1 MKIAIVGGSGFIGRN
16 LAKALHRAGEEVIIF
31 SRKNSLPQELM
42 GLANIHLVSTSKPS
56 AKDLEGV
63 DALVNLAGES
73 VVGEKWSDKRKE
85 ALRTSRVDFTRSIVE
100 ELAKV
105 KVKPKVFLQ
114 GSAIG
119 FYGMHETGKPVF
131 SEDAKSGED
140 FLAKLCVDWEEE
152 ANHSKDLG
160 IRTVL
165 IRTGI
170 VLSPESG
177 AMQQMLLPFKMFVGG
192 PLGNGKQYMS
202 WIHLADMI
210 GAIQFLLANPKAEG
224 PFNFTAPNP
233 CSNEE
238 FSTVLGKVLGRPSFM
253 RVPSFPLIALYG
265 EGAEV
270 ILKGQNVIPSKLTAL
285 GYQFQFSELKN
296 ALEDLLI

>member
-152 ANHSKDLG
+152 ANRMKEFG
-160 IRTVL
+160 VRTVL

-224 PFNFTAPNP
+224 AFNFTAPNP

-238 FSTVLGKVLGRPSFM
+238 FSTVLGKVMGRPSFM

-270 ILKGQNVIPSKLTAL
+270 ILKGQNVIPTKLTAL
-285 GYQFQFSELKN
+285 NYQFQFPKLKP
-296 ALEDLLI
+296 ALEDLLK

>member
-152 ANHSKDLG
+152 ANRVKEFG
-160 IRTVL
+160 VRTVL

-224 PFNFTAPNP
+224 AFNFTAPNP

-238 FSTVLGKVLGRPSFM
+238 FSTVLGKVMGRPSFM

-270 ILKGQNVIPSKLTAL
+270 ILKGQNVIPTKLTAL
-285 GYQFQFSELKN
+285 NYQFQFPELKP
-296 ALEDLLI
+296 ALEDLLK

>member
-63 DALVNLAGES
+63 EALVNLAGES

-105 KVKPKVFLQ
+105 KVKPKVLLQ

-119 FYGMHETGKPVF
+119 YYGMHETGKPVF

-152 ANHSKDLG
+152 ANRTKDLG
-160 IRTVL
+160 LRTVL

-224 PFNFTAPNP
+224 AFNFTAPNP

>member
-42 GLANIHLVSTSKPS
+42 GLANMHLVSTSKPS
-56 AKDLEGV
+56 TKDLEGV

-131 SEDAKSGED
+131 SEDAKPGED

-152 ANHSKDLG
+152 ANRMKEFG
-160 IRTVL
+160 VRTVL

-224 PFNFTAPNP
+224 AFNFTAPNP

-238 FSTVLGKVLGRPSFM
+238 FSTVLGKVMGRPSFM

-270 ILKGQNVIPSKLTAL
+270 ILKGQNVIPTKLTAL
-285 GYQFQFSELKN
+285 NYQFQFPELKP
-296 ALEDLLI
+296 ALEDLLK

>member
-16 LAKALHRAGEEVIIF
+16 LAKALHSAGEEVIIF

-105 KVKPKVFLQ
+105 KVKLKVFLQ

-119 FYGMHETGKPVF
+119 FYGMFETGNPIF

-140 FLAKLCVDWEEE
+140 FLAKLCVDWEKE
-152 ANHSKDLG
+152 AMLAKAMG
-160 IRTVL
+160 VRTIFL
-165 IRTGI
+165 RTGI

-202 WIHLADMI
+202 WIHLSDMI
-210 GAIQFLLANPKAEG
+210 SAIQFLIANPNAEG
-224 PFNFTAPNP
+224 PFNLTAPNP

-238 FSTVLGKVLGRPSFM
+238 FSTVLGKVMGRPSFM

-270 ILKGQNVIPSKLTAL
+270 ILKGQNVIPAKLAAF

-296 ALEDLLI
+296 ALEDLLK

>member
-152 ANHSKDLG
+152 ANRMKEFG
-160 IRTVL
+160 VRTVL

-177 AMQQMLLPFKMFVGG
+177 AMQQMLLPFKMLVGG

-224 PFNFTAPNP
+224 AFNFTAPNP

-238 FSTVLGKVLGRPSFM
+238 FSTVLGKVMGRPSFM

-270 ILKGQNVIPSKLTAL
+270 ILKGQNVIPTKLTAL
-285 GYQFQFSELKN
+285 NYQFQFPELKP
-296 ALEDLLI
+296 ALEDLLK

>member
-73 VVGEKWSDKRKE
+73 VVGEKWTDKRKE

-119 FYGMHETGKPVF
+119 FYGMHETGNPVF

-152 ANHSKDLG
+152 ANRMKEFG
-160 IRTVL
+160 VRTVL

-224 PFNFTAPNP
+224 AFNFTAPNP

-238 FSTVLGKVLGRPSFM
+238 FSTVLGKVMGRPSFM

-270 ILKGQNVIPSKLTAL
+270 ILKGQNVIPTKLTAL
-285 GYQFQFSELKN
+285 NYQFQFPELKP
-296 ALEDLLI
+296 ALEDLLK

>member
-105 KVKPKVFLQ
+105 KVKLKVFLQ

-119 FYGMHETGKPVF
+119 FYGMYETGNPVF

-152 ANHSKDLG
+152 ANRMKEFG
-160 IRTVL
+160 VRTVL

-224 PFNFTAPNP
+224 AFNFTAPNP

-238 FSTVLGKVLGRPSFM
+238 FSTVLGKVMGRPSFM

-270 ILKGQNVIPSKLTAL
+270 ILKGQNVIPTKLTAL
-285 GYQFQFSELKN
+285 NYQFQFPELKP
-296 ALEDLLI
+296 ALEDLLK

>member
-1 MKIAIVGGSGFIGRN
+1 
-16 LAKALHRAGEEVIIF
+16 LHRAGEEVIIF

-56 AKDLEGV
+56 TKDLEGV

-131 SEDAKSGED
+131 SEDAKPGED

-152 ANHSKDLG
+152 ANRMKEFG
-160 IRTVL
+160 VRTVL

-224 PFNFTAPNP
+224 AFNFTAPNP

-238 FSTVLGKVLGRPSFM
+238 FSTVLGKVMGRPSFM

-270 ILKGQNVIPSKLTAL
+270 ILKGQNVIPTKLTAL
-285 GYQFQFSELKN
+285 NYQFQFPELKP
-296 ALEDLLI
+296 ALEDLLK

>member
-131 SEDAKSGED
+131 SEDAKPGED

-152 ANHSKDLG
+152 ANRMKEFG
-160 IRTVL
+160 VRTVL

-224 PFNFTAPNP
+224 AFNFTAPNP

-238 FSTVLGKVLGRPSFM
+238 FSTVLGKVMGRPSFM

-270 ILKGQNVIPSKLTAL
+270 ILKGQNVIPTKLTAL
-285 GYQFQFSELKN
+285 NYQFQFPELKP
-296 ALEDLLI
+296 ALEDLLK

>member
-105 KVKPKVFLQ
+105 KVKLKVFLQ

-119 FYGMHETGKPVF
+119 FYGMYETGKPVF

-152 ANHSKDLG
+152 ANRMKEFDV
-160 IRTVL
+160 RTVL

-224 PFNFTAPNP
+224 AFNFTAPNP

-238 FSTVLGKVLGRPSFM
+238 FSTVLGKVMGRPSFM

-270 ILKGQNVIPSKLTAL
+270 ILKGQNVIPTKLTAL
-285 GYQFQFSELKN
+285 NYQFQFPELKP
-296 ALEDLLI
+296 ALEDLLK

>member
-105 KVKPKVFLQ
+105 KVKLKVFLQ

-119 FYGMHETGKPVF
+119 FYGMYETGKPVF

-152 ANHSKDLG
+152 ANRMKEFG
-160 IRTVL
+160 VRTVL

-224 PFNFTAPNP
+224 AFNFTAPNP

-238 FSTVLGKVLGRPSFM
+238 FSTVLGKVMGRPSFM

-270 ILKGQNVIPSKLTAL
+270 ILKGQNVIPTKLTAL
-285 GYQFQFSELKN
+285 NYQFQFPKLKP
-296 ALEDLLI
+296 ALEDLLK

>member
-1 MKIAIVGGSGFIGRN
+1 
-16 LAKALHRAGEEVIIF
+16 LHRAGEEVIIF

-152 ANHSKDLG
+152 ANRMKEFG
-160 IRTVL
+160 VRTVL

-224 PFNFTAPNP
+224 AFNFTAPNP

-238 FSTVLGKVLGRPSFM
+238 FSTVLGKVMGRPSFM

-270 ILKGQNVIPSKLTAL
+270 ILKGQNVIPTKLTAL
-285 GYQFQFSELKN
+285 NYQFQFPELKP
-296 ALEDLLI
+296 ALEDLLK

>member
-1 MKIAIVGGSGFIGRN
+1 
-16 LAKALHRAGEEVIIF
+16 
-31 SRKNSLPQELM
+31 M

-56 AKDLEGV
+56 AKDLEGI

-105 KVKPKVFLQ
+105 KVKPKVLLQ

-152 ANHSKDLG
+152 ANRAKDFG
-160 IRTVL
+160 VRTVL

-224 PFNFTAPNP
+224 AFNFTAPNP

-238 FSTVLGKVLGRPSFM
+238 FSTVLGKVMGRPSFM

-270 ILKGQNVIPSKLTAL
+270 ILKGQNVIPAKLAAF
-285 GYQFQFSELKN
+285 GYQFQFSELKM
-296 ALEDLLI
+296 LWKIC

>member
-42 GLANIHLVSTSKPS
+42 GLANMHLVSTSKPS
-56 AKDLEGV
+56 TKDLEGV

-73 VVGEKWSDKRKE
+73 VVGEKWTDKRKE

-105 KVKPKVFLQ
+105 KVKLKVFLQ

-119 FYGMHETGKPVF
+119 FYGMYETGNPVF

-152 ANHSKDLG
+152 ANRMKEFG
-160 IRTVL
+160 VRTVL

-224 PFNFTAPNP
+224 AFNFTAPNP

-238 FSTVLGKVLGRPSFM
+238 FSTVLGKVMGRPSFM

-270 ILKGQNVIPSKLTAL
+270 ILKGQNVIPTKLTAL
-285 GYQFQFSELKN
+285 NYQFQFPELKP
-296 ALEDLLI
+296 ALEDLLK

>member
-152 ANHSKDLG
+152 ANRMKEFG
-160 IRTVL
+160 VRTVL

-224 PFNFTAPNP
+224 AFNFTAPNP

-238 FSTVLGKVLGRPSFM
+238 FSTVLGKVMGRPSFM

-270 ILKGQNVIPSKLTAL
+270 ILKGQNVIPTKLTAL
-285 GYQFQFSELKN
+285 NYQFQFPELKP
-296 ALEDLLI
+296 ALEDLLK

>member
-16 LAKALHRAGEEVIIF
+16 LAKALHSAGEEVIIF

-105 KVKPKVFLQ
+105 KVKPKVLLQ

-152 ANHSKDLG
+152 ANRAKDFG
-160 IRTVL
+160 VRTVL

-224 PFNFTAPNP
+224 AFNFTAPNP

-238 FSTVLGKVLGRPSFM
+238 FSTVLGKVMGRPSFM

-270 ILKGQNVIPSKLTAL
+270 ILKGQNVIPAKLAAF

-296 ALEDLLI
+296 ALEDLLK

>member
-73 VVGEKWSDKRKE
+73 VVGEKWTDKRKE

-105 KVKPKVFLQ
+105 KVKLKVFLQ

-119 FYGMHETGKPVF
+119 FYGMYETGNPVF

-152 ANHSKDLG
+152 ANRMKEFG
-160 IRTVL
+160 VRTVL

-224 PFNFTAPNP
+224 AFNFTAPNP

-238 FSTVLGKVLGRPSFM
+238 FSTVLGKVMGRPSFM

-270 ILKGQNVIPSKLTAL
+270 ILKGQNVIPTKLTAL
-285 GYQFQFSELKN
+285 NYQFQFPELKP
-296 ALEDLLI
+296 ALEDLLK

>member
-16 LAKALHRAGEEVIIF
+16 LAKALHSAGEEVIIF

-56 AKDLEGV
+56 AKDLEGI

-105 KVKPKVFLQ
+105 KVKPKVLLQ

-152 ANHSKDLG
+152 ANRAKDFG
-160 IRTVL
+160 VRTVL

-224 PFNFTAPNP
+224 AFNFTAPNP

-238 FSTVLGKVLGRPSFM
+238 FSTVLGKVMGRPSFM

-270 ILKGQNVIPSKLTAL
+270 ILKGQNVIPAKLAAF

-296 ALEDLLI
+296 ALEDLLK

>member
-63 DALVNLAGES
+63 EALVNLAGES

-105 KVKPKVFLQ
+105 KVKPKVLLQ

-119 FYGMHETGKPVF
+119 YYGMHETGKPVF

-152 ANHSKDLG
+152 ANRAKDLG
-160 IRTVL
+160 LRTVL

>member
-73 VVGEKWSDKRKE
+73 VVGEKWTDKRKE

-119 FYGMHETGKPVF
+119 FYGMYETGNPVF

-152 ANHSKDLG
+152 ANRMKEFG
-160 IRTVL
+160 VRTVL

-224 PFNFTAPNP
+224 AFNFTAPNP

-238 FSTVLGKVLGRPSFM
+238 FSTVLGKVMGRPSFM

-270 ILKGQNVIPSKLTAL
+270 ILKGQNVIPTKLTAL
-285 GYQFQFSELKN
+285 NYQFQFPELKP
-296 ALEDLLI
+296 ALEDLLK

>member
-42 GLANIHLVSTSKPS
+42 GLANMHLVSTSKPS
-56 AKDLEGV
+56 TKDLEGV

-105 KVKPKVFLQ
+105 KVKLKVFLQ

-119 FYGMHETGKPVF
+119 FYGMYETGNPVF

-152 ANHSKDLG
+152 ANRMKEFG
-160 IRTVL
+160 VRTVL

-224 PFNFTAPNP
+224 AFNFTAPNP

-238 FSTVLGKVLGRPSFM
+238 FSTVLGKVMGRPSFM

-270 ILKGQNVIPSKLTAL
+270 ILKGQNVIPTKLTAL
-285 GYQFQFSELKN
+285 NYQFQFPELKP
-296 ALEDLLI
+296 ALEDLLK

>member
-42 GLANIHLVSTSKPS
+42 GLANIHLVSTSKTS

-105 KVKPKVFLQ
+105 KVKLKVFLQ

-119 FYGMHETGKPVF
+119 FYGMYETGKPVF

-152 ANHSKDLG
+152 ANRMK
-160 IRTVL
+160 
-165 IRTGI
+165 
-170 VLSPESG
+170 
-177 AMQQMLLPFKMFVGG
+177 
-192 PLGNGKQYMS
+192 
-202 WIHLADMI
+202 
-210 GAIQFLLANPKAEG
+210 
-224 PFNFTAPNP
+224 
-233 CSNEE
+233 
-238 FSTVLGKVLGRPSFM
+238 
-253 RVPSFPLIALYG
+253 
-265 EGAEV
+265 
-270 ILKGQNVIPSKLTAL
+270 ILEAT
-285 GYQFQFSELKN
+285 
-296 ALEDLLI
+296 

>member
-42 GLANIHLVSTSKPS
+42 GLANMHLVSTSKPS
-56 AKDLEGV
+56 TKDLEGV

-131 SEDAKSGED
+131 SEDAKPGED

-152 ANHSKDLG
+152 ANRMKEFG
-160 IRTVL
+160 VRTVL

-224 PFNFTAPNP
+224 AFNFTAPNP

-238 FSTVLGKVLGRPSFM
+238 FSTVLGKVMGRPSFM

-270 ILKGQNVIPSKLTAL
+270 ILKGQNVIPTKLTAL
-285 GYQFQFSELKN
+285 NYQFQFPKLKP
-296 ALEDLLI
+296 ALEDLLK